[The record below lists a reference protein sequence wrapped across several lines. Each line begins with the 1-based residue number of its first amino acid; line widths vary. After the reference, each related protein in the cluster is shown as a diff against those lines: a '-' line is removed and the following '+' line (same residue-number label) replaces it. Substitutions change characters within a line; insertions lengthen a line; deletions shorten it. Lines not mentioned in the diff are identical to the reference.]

1 MENPPWVGCGA
12 DFRAALERGYQHV
25 DLRGHRKESKQD
37 QEEVRPT
44 QRPGAVAAHAA
55 IFDLAAGT
63 SLVDCKGAHQASFPR
78 LLTSRRMNIAAT
90 ARIGTMNSET
100 LAPSGI
106 SLLWIPTWK
115 AQVANRCVVS
125 SGPPEVRMRTM
136 SKFANVTISE
146 NSVVIAMMFR
156 IISNV
161 TYQMRCHQ
169 LAPSIAA
176 AS

>member
-25 DLRGHRKESKQD
+25 DRRGQREDRKQD

-44 QRPGAVAAHAA
+44 QRPGAGAAQAA

-63 SLVDCKGAHQASFPR
+63 SRVDCKGAHQASFPR

-106 SLLWIPTWK
+106 SLLWMPNKK
-115 AQVANRCVVS
+115 AKIANRCVVS

-136 SKFANVTISE
+136 SRGAGG
-146 NSVVIAMMFR
+146 AGGGGGGGGAGGGR
-156 IISNV
+156 GGGD
-161 TYQMRCHQ
+161 
-169 LAPSIAA
+169 
-176 AS
+176 